1 MWRLTNAYDSEKKG
15 EFRIVKELKL
25 SNGLKKGA
33 EKKRSN

>member
-1 MWRLTNAYDSEKKG
+1 MPMMLKKG